1 MGDTNDEVLMEITI
15 TGNPQA
21 LAKLMEFLGDEGS
34 YKSLMNAISQD
45 IKKSIA
51 EKAHLKDKE
60 LNVLVIEREIRREMR
75 QLEKLTEQYKKL

>member
-1 MGDTNDEVLMEITI
+1 MGDMNDEVLMEITI

-21 LAKLMEFLGDEGS
+21 LAKLMEFLDDEGA
-34 YKSLMNAISQD
+34 YKSLMNAISED
-45 IKKSIA
+45 IKRLIA